1 MFHNVPRSMWGY
13 YCTNNNSTYKQVMP
27 FVVPFYVAQDLFFL
41 LRLLSLP
48 FHYSR
53 KMNIF
58 LFRVSS
64 PDSVVYRFQGV
75 ISSLLTLVDVIRSL
89 LVYPNW
95 NFEEDKETIK
105 GVSLF
110 LNLIFFFWV
119 LFCVRESLYY
129 YYFFLIFNVSLFF
142 FFFLLFFLKSYHNF
156 CFYIDYQLE
165 FEFKLDLLER

>member
-1 MFHNVPRSMWGY
+1 MWGY

-64 PDSVVYRFQGV
+64 PYSVVYRFQGV

-142 FFFLLFFLKSYHNF
+142 FLFSSFF
-156 CFYIDYQLE
+156 
-165 FEFKLDLLER
+165 FKVLS

>member
-110 LNLIFFFWV
+110 LNLIFFFFG
-119 LFCVRESLYY
+119 FCFVY
-129 YYFFLIFNVSLFF
+129 VSLFIIII
-142 FFFLLFFLKSYHNF
+142 FFLFSMLVFFFFLKSYHNF

>member
-1 MFHNVPRSMWGY
+1 MCFRLNYIVVQETKEKNLLQEKKNYVKFCSIMSRGPCGDTIVPITTRHISKLCHLLYHFMWHK
-13 YCTNNNSTYKQVMP
+13 TYS
-27 FVVPFYVAQDLFFL
+27 FF

-48 FHYSR
+48 FHYLR

-110 LNLIFFFWV
+110 LNLIFFFLGFV
-119 LFCVRESLYY
+119 LCT
-129 YYFFLIFNVSLFF
+129 
-142 FFFLLFFLKSYHNF
+142 
-156 CFYIDYQLE
+156 
-165 FEFKLDLLER
+165 

>member
-110 LNLIFFFWV
+110 LNLFFFFFWV
-119 LFCVRESLYY
+119 LFCVREFLYY
-129 YYFFLIFNVSLFF
+129 YYYFLIFNVSLFF
-142 FFFLLFFLKSYHNF
+142 FFKVLS
-156 CFYIDYQLE
+156 
-165 FEFKLDLLER
+165 

>member
-1 MFHNVPRSMWGY
+1 MFHNVLRSMWGY

-48 FHYSR
+48 FHYLR

-110 LNLIFFFWV
+110 LNIIYIFLGFV
-119 LFCVRESLYY
+119 LCTW
-129 YYFFLIFNVSLFF
+129 VSLL
-142 FFFLLFFLKSYHNF
+142 LLFFSYF
-156 CFYIDYQLE
+156 QC
-165 FEFKLDLLER
+165 

>member
-110 LNLIFFFWV
+110 LNLIFFFFWV

-142 FFFLLFFLKSYHNF
+142 FFFLLFF
-156 CFYIDYQLE
+156 
-165 FEFKLDLLER
+165 FKVLS

>member
-64 PDSVVYRFQGV
+64 PYSVVYRFQGV

-110 LNLIFFFWV
+110 LNLIFFFLGFV
-119 LFCVRESLYY
+119 LCTW
-129 YYFFLIFNVSLFF
+129 VSLL
-142 FFFLLFFLKSYHNF
+142 LLFFSYF
-156 CFYIDYQLE
+156 QC
-165 FEFKLDLLER
+165 

>member
-95 NFEEDKETIK
+95 NFEEDIETIK

-110 LNLIFFFWV
+110 LNLIFFFFWV

-142 FFFLLFFLKSYHNF
+142 FLFSSFF
-156 CFYIDYQLE
+156 
-165 FEFKLDLLER
+165 FKVLS

>member
-142 FFFLLFFLKSYHNF
+142 FFFLLFFF
-156 CFYIDYQLE
+156 F
-165 FEFKLDLLER
+165 

>member
-1 MFHNVPRSMWGY
+1 MWGY
-13 YCTNNNSTYKQVMP
+13 YCTNNNLTYKQVMP

-64 PDSVVYRFQGV
+64 PDSVVYQFQGV

-142 FFFLLFFLKSYHNF
+142 FFFLLFFF
-156 CFYIDYQLE
+156 F
-165 FEFKLDLLER
+165 FKVLS

>member
-41 LRLLSLP
+41 FEASVPSFPLLEKDE
-48 FHYSR
+48 H
-53 KMNIF
+53 I

-142 FFFLLFFLKSYHNF
+142 FLFSFFFF
-156 CFYIDYQLE
+156 
-165 FEFKLDLLER
+165 FKVLS

>member
-110 LNLIFFFWV
+110 LNLIFFFLGFV
-119 LFCVRESLYY
+119 LCTW
-129 YYFFLIFNVSLFF
+129 VSLL
-142 FFFLLFFLKSYHNF
+142 LLFFSYF
-156 CFYIDYQLE
+156 QC
-165 FEFKLDLLER
+165 

>member
-105 GVSLF
+105 GFSLF

-142 FFFLLFFLKSYHNF
+142 FFFLLFFF
-156 CFYIDYQLE
+156 
-165 FEFKLDLLER
+165 FKVLS